1 MSYTCKSITESRL
14 VVARDLKKGKWEMPA
29 NGYDFLFWDNENI
42 LELDS
47 SNGCP
52 IL

>member
-1 MSYTCKSITESRL
+1 
-14 VVARDLKKGKWEMPA
+14 MPA

-52 IL
+52 ILWITKFLN